1 MARIAL
7 ILGPTKSGKSRSLL
21 NLNPETTMVV
31 NVLRKDLPIKG
42 SRKIYNEDNKNLVEM
57 SDWAE
62 IIPFIKMVGEDMP
75 HVENLVIDDAR
86 YIAEKELFKRAKESG
101 YSKFTEIAQHFQ
113 NIIETAENL
122 RLDLNV
128 FLIMHDEDV
137 YNDRAIVGKK
147 VKMVGKMVDEHYN
160 PLEVVTTC
168 LYCSPTFDKS
178 DKPIYQFY
186 TQKAIVNGVEI
197 PASTPEGMFE
207 EETIPNDLA
216 IVVKAFN
223 DYYN

>member
-31 NVLRKDLPIKG
+31 NVLRKDLPFKG

-122 RLDLNV
+122 RQDLNV

-207 EETIPNDLA
+207 EETISNDLA